1 MIKKILKIG
10 FFVLSISLSLFVFS
24 CAKEKNE
31 NIVKK
36 KVYEPN
42 LDKRLEKEKNKV
54 QLFGNN
60 SKNLDVFGRQNVMW
74 RASLEI
80 LKSLPLA
87 SVSYDAGIIIT
98 DWYSPNNNEES
109 IKIVVNIISNEIN
122 INSIK
127 INSYKKICKRNE
139 SCSTITS
146 NENFN
151 NQIKSKIIQKTR
163 ELNIAEQKKN

>member
-1 MIKKILKIG
+1 MLIKTLRTLLLTILIS
-10 FFVLSISLSLFVFS
+10 FLMLSCS
-24 CAKEKNE
+24 KENKE
-31 NIVKK
+31 GVVKK

-42 LDKRLEKEKNKV
+42 LDKRLEKEKSGI

-60 SKNLDVFGRQNVMW
+60 AKNMDVFGRQNVMW

-80 LKSLPLA
+80 LKNLPLA

-98 DWYSPNNNEES
+98 DWYSPNNTEES
-109 IKIVVNIISNEIN
+109 IKIVVNIISNEISA
-122 INSIK
+122 NSIR
-127 INSYKKICKRNE
+127 ISSYKKTCKKKDEN
-139 SCSTITS
+139 CSTVSS

-163 ELNIAEQKKN
+163 ELNIINQKK